1 MNTYSELAE
10 ILAAKQKQILDIWT
24 ERTLGTYSA
33 PGFFKKSL
41 DPFANPVGVQIRSGL
56 AALFELLRDQ
66 AEPAAFVGPL
76 DQVIRIRAVQDFT
89 ASQAVVPFLE
99 LKWVVKEV
107 LAQELQRRLL
117 ADQLN
122 EFECAVERMA
132 LVGFDLYCQ
141 CREQLYRNRIQEL
154 KSGRARFT
162 DGGCPSR
169 FLDAAAR
176 QEQMENM
183 RK

>member
-1 MNTYSELAE
+1 MNAYSGLAE
-10 ILAAKQKQILDIWT
+10 ILAVKQKQILDLWT

-41 DPFANPVGVQIRSGL
+41 DPFANPVGVQIRNGL
-56 AALFELLRDQ
+56 TALFELLCDQ
-66 AEPAAFVGPL
+66 AEPAAFAGPL

-107 LAQELQRRLL
+107 LAQELQRGTLT
-117 ADQLN
+117 AQLN
-122 EFECAVERMA
+122 EFDCAVERMA
-132 LVGFDLYCQ
+132 LVAFDLYCQ

-154 KSGRARFT
+154 KSGRALFT

-169 FLDAAAR
+169 FLETAAPQGADGER
-176 QEQMENM
+176 
-183 RK
+183 